1 MIQQWVSTFAHD
13 GKVQAAVFLVIV
25 DLLLGVSAAIK
36 NGTFKFNYLM
46 DFAKQ
51 DILGKLIP
59 YFALYVI
66 SLVAGNTDI
75 VIPGLDFGFFA
86 GTAYVALVAAMSASI
101 LGSLSD
107 LGITTKLQEKLNPR
121 ANLAL
126 FAADPR
132 TPEPPATPD
141 PMTVPPTK

>member
-13 GKVQAAVFLVIV
+13 GKVQAAIFLVVV
-25 DLLLGVSAAIK
+25 DLILGVTAAVK

-51 DILGKLIP
+51 DVLGKLIP

-66 SLVAGNTDI
+66 ALVAGNTDI
-75 VIPGLDFGFFA
+75 VIPGLDFGVIA
-86 GTAYVALVAAMSASI
+86 GAAYVTLVAAMSASI
-101 LGSLSD
+101 LGSISD
-107 LGITTKLQEKLNPR
+107 LGLTTKLQEKLGAK

-126 FAADPR
+126 FSADPR